1 MSAYISAVFEKD
13 RLIAAGKIRV
23 VTRNRDDGVVPPTPG
38 PTYFPTHPNNMQ
50 YFIVG
55 NYNGSTEAY
64 VGISTLAQLTSIT
77 ARALDYM
84 EDTSV
89 NFTLPFPGVQVNDIV
104 YVSITDSQYW
114 TSAEYPGT
122 NPFQFAVKTVAPGGN
137 VNRLELHAPFPAF
150 YNGFSWTIPT
160 RNLLGYTGKTLRQ
173 GAPGVGNFRDRRF
186 NRVFND
192 VAEAENEVITMKAY
206 MLALTNEVAGANLV
220 DETVT
225 VSSSV

>member
-1 MSAYISAVFEKD
+1 
-13 RLIAAGKIRV
+13 
-23 VTRNRDDGVVPPTPG
+23 
-38 PTYFPTHPNNMQ
+38 MQ

-64 VGISTLAQLTSIT
+64 VGISTLAQLTGIT

-89 NFTLPFPGVQVNDIV
+89 NFSTAGVLVDDVIG
-104 YVSITDSQYW
+104 VSITDPAYW

-122 NPFQFAVKTVAPGGN
+122 NPFQFVVKTVAPGGN
-137 VNRLELHAPFPAF
+137 VNRLELYAPFPAF
-150 YNGFSWTIPT
+150 YNGFSWTISRLSLT
-160 RNLLGYTGKTLRQ
+160 GYTGKTLRQ

-225 VSSSV
+225 VSSSI